1 MKNIQ
6 LTKTGFEKLKQE
18 LEELKTKTREQVLK
32 RLNQARSMGDL
43 SENSAYSSAKEE
55 LNLVEGRIAEL
66 EEILK
71 NAKIV
76 EEVQDKTTVQLGS
89 SVVVEINGK
98 KEKFEIVGEFEA
110 DPLNKKL
117 SHTSPIG
124 KALVGKK
131 IGEWVE
137 VEVPAGKIRYKI
149 VEIQ

>member
-1 MKNIQ
+1 MKKIQ
-6 LTKTGFEKLKQE
+6 LTKNGFEKLKQE
-18 LEELKTKTREQVLK
+18 LEELKTKTKEEVLR

-71 NAKIV
+71 NAQIV
-76 EEVQDKTTVQLGS
+76 EENQNKNIVQVGS
-89 SVVVEINGK
+89 SVLVEINGK
-98 KEKFEIVGEFEA
+98 IEKFEIVGEFEA

-124 KALVGKK
+124 KALTGKK
-131 IGEWVE
+131 AGQWVE

-149 VEIQ
+149 VEIK

>member
-18 LEELKTKTREQVLK
+18 LEEIKTKTREEVLK

>member
-18 LEELKTKTREQVLK
+18 LEELKTKTRDEVLK

-76 EEVQDKTTVQLGS
+76 EEIKDKTTVQVGS

>member
-18 LEELKTKTREQVLK
+18 LEELKTKTKEEVLK

-110 DPLNKKL
+110 DPLSKKL

>member
-18 LEELKTKTREQVLK
+18 LEELKTKTREEVLK

-137 VEVPAGKIRYKI
+137 VEVPAGKIRYKV

>member
-18 LEELKTKTREQVLK
+18 LEELKTKTREEVLK

-124 KALVGKK
+124 KALFGKK

>member
-18 LEELKTKTREQVLK
+18 LEELKTKTKEEVLK

-131 IGEWVE
+131 MGEWVE

>member
-18 LEELKTKTREQVLK
+18 LEELKTKTKEEVLK

>member
-18 LEELKTKTREQVLK
+18 LEELKTKTKKEVLK

-124 KALVGKK
+124 KALFGKK

-137 VEVPAGKIRYKI
+137 VEVPAGKIRYKV

>member
-18 LEELKTKTREQVLK
+18 LEELKTKTREEVLK

-124 KALVGKK
+124 KALFGKK

-137 VEVPAGKIRYKI
+137 VEVPAGKIRYKV

>member
-1 MKNIQ
+1 MKKVQ
-6 LTKTGFEKLKQE
+6 LTNQGFEKLKNE
-18 LEELKTKTREQVLK
+18 LEELKNKTKQEVLT
-32 RLNQARSMGDL
+32 RLNQARAMGDL
-43 SENSAYSSAKEE
+43 SENSAYSAAKEE
-55 LNLVEGRIAEL
+55 LNLIEGRITEL

-71 NAKIV
+71 NAEIV
-76 EEVQDKTTVQLGS
+76 EGNNNKNIVQVGS
-89 SVVVEINGK
+89 SVVVEINGQ
-98 KEKFEIVGEFEA
+98 KEQFEIVGEFEA

>member
-124 KALVGKK
+124 KALFGKK
-131 IGEWVE
+131 IGEWIE
-137 VEVPAGKIRYKI
+137 VEVPAGKIRYKV

>member
-18 LEELKTKTREQVLK
+18 LEELKTKTKEEVLK

-117 SHTSPIG
+117 SHTSPLG

-137 VEVPAGKIRYKI
+137 VEVPAGRIRYKI

>member
-1 MKNIQ
+1 MKNIT

-18 LEELKTKTREQVLK
+18 LEELKTKKKEEVLT

-55 LNLVEGRIAEL
+55 LNLVEGRIFEL

-71 NAKIV
+71 NAQIV
-76 EEVQDKTTVQLGS
+76 EENQDKTTVQLGS

-110 DPLNKKL
+110 DPLTKKI

-137 VEVPAGKIRYKI
+137 VDVPAGKIRYRI

>member
-1 MKNIQ
+1 MKKVQ
-6 LTKTGFEKLKQE
+6 LTKIGFEKLQ
-18 LEELKTKTREQVLK
+18 LELKELKNKTKEEVLK
-32 RLNQARSMGDL
+32 RLNQARAMGDL
-43 SENSAYSSAKEE
+43 SENSAYSAAKEE
-55 LNLVEGRIAEL
+55 LNLIEGRIAEL

-71 NAKIV
+71 NAEIV
-76 EEVQDKTTVQLGS
+76 EGNNNKNIVQVGS
-89 SVVVEINGK
+89 SVLVEINGK
-98 KEKFEIVGEFEA
+98 KEQFEIVGEFEA

>member
-18 LEELKTKTREQVLK
+18 FEELKTKTREEVLK

-124 KALVGKK
+124 KALFGKK

>member
-18 LEELKTKTREQVLK
+18 VEELKTKTREEVLK

-76 EEVQDKTTVQLGS
+76 EEVQDKTTVQIGS

-131 IGEWVE
+131 MGEWVE

>member
-18 LEELKTKTREQVLK
+18 LEELKTKTKEEVLK

-76 EEVQDKTTVQLGS
+76 EEIKDKTTVQLGS

>member
-124 KALVGKK
+124 KALFGKK

-137 VEVPAGKIRYKI
+137 VEVPAGKIRYKV

>member
-1 MKNIQ
+1 
-6 LTKTGFEKLKQE
+6 
-18 LEELKTKTREQVLK
+18 
-32 RLNQARSMGDL
+32 
-43 SENSAYSSAKEE
+43 
-55 LNLVEGRIAEL
+55 
-66 EEILK
+66 
-71 NAKIV
+71 
-76 EEVQDKTTVQLGS
+76 
-89 SVVVEINGK
+89 VVEINGK

>member
-98 KEKFEIVGEFEA
+98 KR
-110 DPLNKKL
+110 
-117 SHTSPIG
+117 
-124 KALVGKK
+124 K
-131 IGEWVE
+131 I
-137 VEVPAGKIRYKI
+137 
-149 VEIQ
+149 

>member
-18 LEELKTKTREQVLK
+18 LEELKTKTKEEVLK

-55 LNLVEGRIAEL
+55 LNLVEGRIVEL

-124 KALVGKK
+124 KALFGKK
-131 IGEWVE
+131 TGEWVE

>member
-18 LEELKTKTREQVLK
+18 LEELKTKTKKEVLK

-124 KALVGKK
+124 KALFGKK
-131 IGEWVE
+131 IGEWIE
-137 VEVPAGKIRYKI
+137 VEVPAGKIRYKV